1 MKKRH
6 IQKLILISVILL
18 LALNMPVV
26 LLFNSAGS
34 VLGIPAILFYVF
46 SVWGMSAIVSLIIIK
61 RYGE

>member
-18 LALNMPVV
+18 AALNMPLV

-34 VLGIPAILFYVF
+34 VMGIPSILFYVF